1 MNIIRTLG
9 NYFFYCGI
17 EKDEYNALKKDAYV
31 SNFKTWRVLHFLMA
45 AVFGLLFAFSFSCDL
60 LASNRLFYLI
70 ALLYSVAAII
80 LFSCMRKDSITAQF
94 LIYLSIS
101 MLFLFGCVIAQNRPD
116 SPAVSFIA
124 FLLITPMFMIDKPFF
139 MAFEL
144 SAAAAVFLVWM
155 YGVKPYEIWQ
165 IDFGNVV
172 TFTIVGIFLN
182 IIANAIRIKEFVLTR
197 EINNQKD
204 TDELTGLRNKG
215 ALTREINEYLAQ
227 GPAGKGMMLLLDI
240 DRFKSINDT
249 YGHDV
254 GDSVISQF
262 GGFLSQKFTGSE
274 IVGRF
279 GGDEFII
286 FIKDTDDQD
295 TARRIAEDV
304 IAGAAE
310 KVVLPDEK
318 ERIGISIG
326 ITACNGTEHNYS
338 DVFKKADTA
347 MYKSKADPENRIH
360 FCE

>member
-1 MNIIRTLG
+1 MKILRTLR

-45 AVFGLLFAFSFSCDL
+45 AVFGLLFAISYASNL
-60 LASNRLFYLI
+60 LALNRVFYLA
-70 ALLYSVAAII
+70 ALIYSVAAII
-80 LFSCMRKDSITAQF
+80 LFGCLRKDSITAQF

-144 SAAAAVFLVWM
+144 SAAATVFLIWM
-155 YGVKPYEIWQ
+155 HGIKPNEIWQ

-172 TFTIVGIFLN
+172 TFTAVGIFLN

-197 EINNQKD
+197 EINIQKD

-215 ALTREINEYLAQ
+215 ALTREINEYLMQ
-227 GPAGKGMMLLLDI
+227 GTTGKGFMFLLDI

-262 GGFLSQKFTGSE
+262 GGFLSKKFTGNE

-286 FIKDTDDQD
+286 FIRDTDDPD
-295 TARRIAEDV
+295 AASRIAEE
-304 IAGAAE
+304 IITGAAE
-310 KVVLPDEK
+310 NVDLPGKKEK
-318 ERIGISIG
+318 IAISIG
-326 ITACNGTEHNYS
+326 IAACNGTEHNYS
-338 DVFKKADTA
+338 EVFRRADTA
-347 MYKSKADPENRIH
+347 MYKSKADPENRVH
-360 FCE
+360 FCG

>member
-1 MNIIRTLG
+1 MKLFHTLRK
-9 NYFFYCGI
+9 YFCYCGI

-45 AVFGLLFAFSFSCDL
+45 AVFGLLFAFSWFSSL
-60 LASNRLFYLI
+60 LAVNRIFYLI
-70 ALLYSVAAII
+70 ALIYSVAAIL
-80 LFSCMRKDSITAQF
+80 LFGCLRKDSITAQL

-144 SAAAAVFLVWM
+144 TAAAAVFLVWM
-155 YGVKPYEIWQ
+155 HGIKPYDVWR

-172 TFTIVGIFLN
+172 TFTAVGIFLN

-197 EINNQKD
+197 EINIQKD
-204 TDELTGLRNKG
+204 TDELTGLKNKG
-215 ALTREINEYLAQ
+215 ALTRGINEYLTQ
-227 GPAGKGMMLLLDI
+227 GSVGKGFMFLLDI

-262 GGFLSQKFTGSE
+262 GGFLSKKFTGNE

-286 FIKDTDDQD
+286 FIKDADDPD
-295 TARRIAEDV
+295 MARRIAADV
-304 IAGAAE
+304 ITGAAE
-310 KVVLPDEK
+310 NVVLPDKKEK
-318 ERIGISIG
+318 IGISIG
-326 ITACNGTEHNYS
+326 IAACNGTEHNYS
-338 DVFKKADTA
+338 EVFKRADTA
-347 MYKSKADPENRIH
+347 MYRSKADPENRIH

>member
-1 MNIIRTLG
+1 MNIFRTLR

-45 AVFGLLFAFSFSCDL
+45 AVFGLLFAFSFASDL
-60 LASNRLFYLI
+60 LALNRVFYLI
-70 ALLYSVAAII
+70 ALLYSVAAIL
-80 LFSCMRKDSITAQF
+80 LFGCLRKDSITAQL

-144 SAAAAVFLVWM
+144 GAAAAVFLIWM
-155 YGVKPYEIWQ
+155 HGVKPYNIWR
-165 IDFGNVV
+165 IDFSNVV
-172 TFTIVGIFLN
+172 TFTAVGIFLN

-197 EINNQKD
+197 EINLQKD
-204 TDELTGLRNKG
+204 TDEMTGLRNKG
-215 ALTREINEYLAQ
+215 ALTREINEYLMQ
-227 GPAGKGMMLLLDI
+227 GSAGKGFILLLDI
-240 DRFKSINDT
+240 DQFKSINDT

-262 GGFLSQKFTGSE
+262 GGFLSQKFTGNE

-286 FIKDTDDQD
+286 FIKDADNPD

-304 IAGAAE
+304 ISGAAE
-310 KVVLPDEK
+310 NVVLPDKKEK
-318 ERIGISIG
+318 IGISIG
-326 ITACNGTEHNYS
+326 IAACNGTEHNYS
-338 DVFKKADTA
+338 EVFKRADTA
-347 MYKSKADPENRIH
+347 MYRSKADPENRIH